1 LRQADEREIEEKKR
15 NTEIHSK
22 IQKNNNKNRQDNT
35 ERKKKEG
42 NEEKDRKLERE
53 VTIPA
58 AFTPASS
65 QEGEGMN
72 GWVDG

>member
-1 LRQADEREIEEKKR
+1 LKE
-15 NTEIHSK
+15 
-22 IQKNNNKNRQDNT
+22 
-35 ERKKKEG
+35 KKEG